1 MIWECPRMPG
11 QNVIESKIARQM
23 PRRGWTRRDIES
35 TLAHPH
41 RAVETTDMRW
51 QADGSRRNN
60 SAKAY
65 IREDGHSIVRNEV
78 DGTIVQISNR
88 NKPNWKSPFE
98 SEE

>member
-1 MIWECPRMPG
+1 MPG

-51 QADGSRRNN
+51 QADGSRRNDP
-60 SAKAY
+60 AKAYIY
-65 IREDGHSIVRNEV
+65 IREDGHHIVRNEL
-78 DGTIVQISNR
+78 GIS
-88 NKPNWKSPFE
+88 F
-98 SEE
+98 